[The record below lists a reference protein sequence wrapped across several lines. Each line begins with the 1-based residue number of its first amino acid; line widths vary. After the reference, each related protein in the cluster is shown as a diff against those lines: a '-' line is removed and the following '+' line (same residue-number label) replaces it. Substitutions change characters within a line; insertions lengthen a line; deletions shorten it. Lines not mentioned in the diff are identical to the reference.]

1 MNYFNNKYANII
13 RAIILV
19 ILLLYIVLLDSKP
32 KKYIRNLFK
41 NSLFRIFI
49 LFIIVLLVEREPRI
63 AILLTIAFVQTLD
76 YINMYDSK
84 KTFKLIKKM

>member
-1 MNYFNNKYANII
+1 MNYFNNKYADII

-32 KKYIRNLFK
+32 KKYIRKLLK

-84 KTFKLIKKM
+84 KAFKLIKKM